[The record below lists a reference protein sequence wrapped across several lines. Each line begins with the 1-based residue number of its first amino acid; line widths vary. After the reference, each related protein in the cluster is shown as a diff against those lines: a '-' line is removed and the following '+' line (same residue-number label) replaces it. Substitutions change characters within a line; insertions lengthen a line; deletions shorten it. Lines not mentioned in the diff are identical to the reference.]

1 MNAAMHMLRKNHSP
15 VLFRLSFS
23 SEHPLLQKFACII
36 FSISVYCSAKWKK
49 SKECEKALRVCVCL
63 CLSGAFSLPPSNS
76 LRPFWHISK
85 YKYTT
90 RCSAQSFLPFK
101 SLKCALTLCAESSE
115 APDSQVRLPSPNT
128 VLVHLPSASSHSYR
142 WVHRTP
148 PSPLCVCVDSADNQV
163 VPRCP
168 WITAR

>member
-1 MNAAMHMLRKNHSP
+1 MHSTWMQPCTCWEKIILQQCCLDNASHLNILLCRSLPLHH
-15 VLFRLSFS
+15 FS
-23 SEHPLLQKFACII
+23 
-36 FSISVYCSAKWKK
+36 YCSAKWKK
-49 SKECEKALRVCVCL
+49 SKECEKALCVCL
-63 CLSGAFSLPPSNS
+63 ARVFFLPSSNF

-90 RCSAQSFLPFK
+90 QCSAQSFLPFN

-128 VLVHLPSASSHSYR
+128 VLVHLPSTSSHSYQ
-142 WVHRTP
+142 WVRRTP

-168 WITAR
+168 WIPAR